1 MFFPPPP
8 NTVQSTT
15 IHKTLTRTRTHPRTH
30 HIRPASQLEIARLRE
45 ELNAKTD
52 AGGSNHQ
59 ETVDGIEML
68 EKHLIKLSER
78 LRVKNQEVETL
89 QAVIHRE
96 CVERG
101 RLMDELTT
109 LKSRR

>member
-1 MFFPPPP
+1 MY
-8 NTVQSTT
+8 TDTT
-15 IHKTLTRTRTHPRTH
+15 LFTQ
-30 HIRPASQLEIARLRE
+30 AEIARLRE
-45 ELNAKTD
+45 ELDSKKD
-52 AGGSNHQ
+52 AEGSNHQ

-78 LRVKNQEVETL
+78 LRVKNQEVESL

-101 RLMDELTT
+101 RLMDELTR
-109 LKSRR
+109 LKNQR